1 MLRVFITLVAA
12 LAAVSFPIYLVI
24 WLIRLLLLCIFGPV
38 IWFGVMLCR
47 KVHAWRGRRARK
59 LLASKGR

>member
-1 MLRVFITLVAA
+1 MLRLIVTLVAA

-24 WLIRLLLLCIFGPV
+24 WFVRLLLLCIFGPV

-47 KVHAWRGRRARK
+47 KVHAWKRRRTRK
-59 LLASKGR
+59 LLVCKGR